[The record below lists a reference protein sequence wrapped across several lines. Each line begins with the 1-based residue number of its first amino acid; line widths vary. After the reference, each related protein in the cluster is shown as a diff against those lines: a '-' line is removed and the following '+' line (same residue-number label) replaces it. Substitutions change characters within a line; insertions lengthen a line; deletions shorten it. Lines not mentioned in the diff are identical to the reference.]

1 MLDITGANTVELQV
15 RGDGKVVWVNV
26 DGVCALRICRIDEV
40 IVNDERLESEAYAR
54 LVAERERTI

>member
-40 IVNDERLESEAYAR
+40 IVNDEREDAPSIVEY
-54 LVAERERTI
+54 E

>member
-26 DGVCALRICRIDEV
+26 DGVCALRICRMIDEV
-40 IVNDERLESEAYAR
+40 IVNDEREDAPSIVEY
-54 LVAERERTI
+54 E